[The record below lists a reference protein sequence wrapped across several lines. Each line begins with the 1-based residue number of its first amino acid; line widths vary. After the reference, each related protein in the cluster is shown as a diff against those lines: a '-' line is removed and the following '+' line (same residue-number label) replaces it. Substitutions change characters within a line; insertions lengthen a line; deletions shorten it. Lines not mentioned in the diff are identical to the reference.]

1 MMLDLIL
8 IIITS
13 LLSINVVGIANQNGY
28 LNGGFSRAFAGIGG
42 QITSSTY
49 LIQYTNFETFIIGC
63 SKGYVGL
70 AGYAFL
76 ASLVLLIVIWVN
88 NLIEYRQAIM

>member
-13 LLSINVVGIANQNGY
+13 LLSINLVGIANNNGY
-28 LNGGFSRAFAGIGG
+28 LNGGFSRGFAGLGG
-42 QITSSTY
+42 QVTSATY
-49 LIQYTNFETFIIGC
+49 LTQYTNFETFIIAC
-63 SKGYVGL
+63 SKGYVGISGYLFIGSL
-70 AGYAFL
+70 A
-76 ASLVLLIVIWVN
+76 LLIVIWVN